1 MASSLLKIKRSASS
15 TVPVQL
21 YPGELAYSAA
31 EATGNGTSQ
40 GVLFIGG
47 PTAAETGYAATV
59 YKIGGTRFTNLL
71 DVTAGTVS
79 AGKALVVDADG
90 KLDKLKLGT
99 LEGVKQPDGTTVLTI
114 GAAGSTTQKII
125 INDPYVKNAAG
136 DIVSLSSFIDELV
149 KGGILTLEAGDGISE
164 ITNNN
169 GTYRIALKA
178 TGVTAGTYGSATRT
192 TTIKVNQYGQ
202 LTEVTENEISTKL
215 STSNGDGTTVG
226 NVDLINGS
234 LKVTDGIT
242 LDTSVEGT
250 TTFKADSTVVRTAG
264 AQSVAGQKTFSTTPQ
279 STADQALQGDAAA
292 ADNELLKVKT
302 AKAALIYTDE
312 SANGATVTV
321 GGVVKGKK
329 YADTPIMQILDDILH
344 PYVAP
349 SAFRMTLAPT
359 NGGVF
364 EKGTTI
370 NLTSGTVSWSAGSQN
385 VNKVEIKNG
394 SNVLG
399 SNSLSSAATSS
410 NVTFTLAVKDTTTVS
425 STITDPTK
433 SYAGANVTFTY
444 VYPLYH
450 GTTTTEVPTATEIQA
465 MTKHVETKGTKT
477 YSFTANNARCV
488 FAYPASYGNVSKI
501 FDPNNFDVT
510 STFTKSTDSI
520 TGLDGTAQTYNVY
533 VNSAST
539 VTNFNFKFQF

>member
-1 MASSLLKIKRSASS
+1 MASSLLKIKRSTSS
-15 TVPVQL
+15 AVPVQL

-31 EATGNGTSQ
+31 EATGNGESQ

-59 YKIGGTRFTNLL
+59 YRIGGTRFTNLL
-71 DVTAGTVS
+71 DVTAGIVS
-79 AGKALVVDADG
+79 AGKAIVTDSDGKIDKLQVATIEGTKTADG
-90 KLDKLKLGT
+90 N
-99 LEGVKQPDGTTVLTI
+99 TVLTV
-114 GAAGSTTQKII
+114 GASGATNQKII
-125 INDPYVKNAAG
+125 INDPYVKNSAG
-136 DIVSLSSFIDELV
+136 DIVSLSTFIDDLV
-149 KGGILTLEAGDGISE
+149 KGGVLTFVAGDGIAD

-169 GTYRIALKA
+169 GSYTIALKA
-178 TGVTAGTYGSATRT
+178 TGVKAGTYGSATKT

-215 STSNGDGTTVG
+215 KTSNGDGTTTG

-242 LDTSVEGT
+242 LDTSTDGS
-250 TTFKADSTVVRTAG
+250 TTFKADSTVVRTTG
-264 AQSVAGQKTFSTTPQ
+264 NQSISGQKTFDTTPQ
-279 STADQALQGDAAA
+279 STANQVLQGSIPA

-302 AKAALIYTDE
+302 AKEALIYTDE

-349 SAFRMTLAPT
+349 SAFKMTLSPT

-394 SNVLG
+394 STVLG
-399 SNSLSSAATSS
+399 SNSLSTAATSS
-410 NVTFTLAVKDTTTVS
+410 AVSFTLAVKDTTTIS

-450 GTTTTEVPTATEIQA
+450 GTTTTEIPTAAEIQA
-465 MTKHVETKGTKT
+465 MTKHVEVKGTKT
-477 YSFTANNARCV
+477 YSFTSNNARCV
-488 FAYPASYGNVSKI
+488 FAYPSSYGNVSKI

-510 STFTKSTDSI
+510 STFTKSTVSI